1 MRLIAVAL
9 LVIASQAPVAQDRD
23 GDIERIAMQG
33 WMEARAL
40 APRGGALDL
49 LGPVN
54 AKLKQLDEFPNTS
67 ARYAEMAIR
76 AAVAAAQEE
85 RDEMSLFLD
94 QARDLSKQ
102 MAVAGSPAR
111 WPLPIDEL
119 EGELWLEV
127 DRYLE
132 AFDAYDRAT
141 KTTPTPNAW
150 IGLARAAD
158 KLHDTATACRAYLAV
173 KGTQGLPTSVD
184 LEVSMYLLKCS
195 F

>member
-1 MRLIAVAL
+1 MRLLVAAL
-9 LVIASQAPVAQDRD
+9 LIVAAQASTDR
-23 GDIERIAMQG
+23 DIERIAMQG
-33 WMEARAL
+33 WLDARAL
-40 APRGGALDL
+40 AAKGGALDL

-54 AKLKQLDEFPNTS
+54 ARLKQLDEFPNTS

-76 AAVAAAQEE
+76 AAIAAAQDE

-102 MAVAGSPAR
+102 LAVAGSPPR
-111 WPLPIDEL
+111 SPLPIDEL

-132 AFDAYDRAT
+132 ARDAYERAT
-141 KTTPTPNAW
+141 RNDPTPNAW
-150 IGLARAAD
+150 VGLARAAD
-158 KLHDTATACRAYLAV
+158 KLGDTLTACKAYQV
-173 KGTQGLPTSVD
+173 VRGTQGLPTAVD

-195 F
+195 Y